1 MLGGVGADFM
11 LGDSGADT
19 MRGGAGDDRLL
30 GGGQNDALYGDAG
43 NDDIQGGEQNDW
55 LEGGEGNDALDGG
68 EGNDHLRGDG
78 DGDILNGGDGVDAL
92 EGGDGEDMLTGGKGD
107 DLLIGGKDRDTYL
120 LVKGDGA
127 DIVLDEDGDGV
138 LLVDNKALDGGA
150 QIEEMPNV
158 WLSADRETRYV
169 WEPDNKGIGALMIFR
184 KGNHVVIPNF
194 QNGKFGIKLQG
205 STSLYLNKLDGS
217 AVVNEWPLVNST
229 GVQAEFGNKSNVIL
243 SPFGDDEIVTGEGAD
258 HFTLGL
264 GLDLVN
270 AGEGSDVF
278 NLYFDH
284 DNSGKHDTVQFSNGY
299 DEEKNKLV
307 GWKWELHKDNVYAHP
322 DGYMTFFARISQDE
336 GGLLELA
343 YHTPTFSELWNKRLD
358 DARKQSSEVM
368 DSQILHGGGGD
379 DLVQGDFGNDAL
391 FGDNGNDLL
400 NGSLGNDFLSGGVG
414 SDSLIGGNGRDVLL
428 GGVGGDTLW
437 GEWGED
443 SLRGGKDNDRL
454 YGDAEYQT
462 QEARFYGN
470 DVLDG
475 EEGDDTLVGGGGDD
489 TLNGGDNADLMFG
502 DFGTMAPSEFEG
514 NDSLVG
520 GKGKDT
526 LQGAGGNDTLLGG
539 EDNDTLYGGVG
550 NDSMDGGEGQD
561 ALDGEADDDTLRGG
575 DENDTLLGG
584 DGADILVGGDGIDSL
599 VGGNHNDVLM
609 GDDGA
614 DILRGGEGDDKLQG
628 GAGADKLYGDG
639 GNDELYG
646 GEGDQLYGGTGTDI
660 YYVTKGQS
668 AGVSDADSDS
678 ILIIQSAGSPAAS
691 TARAMRQARNADAG
705 AAIGLGWV
713 DMPQPGEP
721 DVYLQ
726 VGDTQVYFH
735 SNGTRF
741 SSIMLDDKV
750 LISGEELAAFYKR
763 EIDDVLLLRG
773 DAGDNVLVG
782 DHRYNRL
789 LGLGGN
795 DTLQAGAGD
804 DVLIGGSGDD
814 LLQGEEGYDLLR
826 GDAGNDTLE
835 ASNGD
840 DLLLG
845 GDGDDELKG
854 GDGADT
860 LRGDAG
866 ADTLL
871 GGTGD
876 DLLQGGDSD
885 LLAGGQGVDTY
896 EIEQGSTVKLLDGD
910 GGSVVVITG
919 AAPLAAGE
927 TVPVL
932 VKRAEEVVEGEPD
945 IYLEVAGT
953 RIYLESDAP
962 LLAGIMLGDRVIME
976 GEALRDLLFTEISKI
991 VMPVGDA
998 GANTLFGTSG
1008 NNLLDA
1014 VAGNDT
1020 LHGYGGDDVLKGGD
1034 GDDLLIGG
1042 VGNDILSGGDG
1053 NDIYRIGQ
1061 GEGNDQLIDG
1071 DGRNRVIFGEGISAD
1086 SVSFRFDE
1094 RRYSIVM
1101 DYTGG
1106 SLALGAEV
1114 KGMLEF
1120 AFADGTLKTFDELA
1134 DSFLTQLRTRRGTE
1148 QADWLVGTADKNLI
1162 EGLAG
1167 DDGLYSLEGDDT
1179 LAGGQGRDTMDGGEG
1194 RDTYRFGLG
1203 DGVDTVADA
1212 DGNLQIEL
1220 DASVD
1225 KATVRLERVS
1235 NKGSF
1240 DLLLKYGSDDV
1251 VVVRNGLLASQLTVR
1266 FADGS
1271 AWSLADIEATLGTQV
1286 NHQVNPF
1293 GNGVDYWTGTAAGEV
1308 IAADAGRDELYGRGG
1323 NDTLDGGSGNDLL
1336 AGEQGNDTYLVYSG
1350 MGRDQVIDSGVNTLK
1365 LDASLSGA
1373 DVQFALRGDDLV
1385 VQLRQSTDSV
1395 VLRDFVKQKGAG
1407 WQIQFGEQDPAE
1419 MKAWVLA
1426 ALVQQDKDDKISGNS
1441 QRLRQDFLARLLGEQ
1456 EELATEGELD
1466 VQHDVNVRIQR
1477 VDVTGETAEVSSTHE
1492 RTEQTETTTVITPT
1506 RTDHILEQGREEIKV
1521 LRFIKHSDMSGPID
1535 PNRYRPATRTEQVL
1549 VHPGYRHGL
1558 VDGPGQGQD
1567 GDGIDGLA
1575 PVYITQVVEGYEE
1588 ITRITIPAKI
1598 STTVENITE
1607 EKTRVISTETKV
1619 GIMDVYGSAG
1629 DQSIFGSLGA
1639 ISGGDGNDTLG
1650 GGWAWKTFVE
1660 NHSKDMGLF
1669 LDGEAGNDVLVG
1681 TDGEDLLVASTGNDT
1696 LAGGGGGDT
1705 YSVQAS
1711 SNYSLILDAGITPSF
1726 DYYNDLMKAG
1736 GGFGFGFYAGWADAI
1751 ESGGSYSSRSLSGHE
1766 VASLY
1771 MGAVLTEL
1779 MNGMVFTTYHPDDT
1793 EAEATYRTEEYSLIT
1808 LSVRMLGKKL
1818 RFENIPTLAAHPSNP
1833 FNGDDGSAETEEL
1846 ITTSIAPLYELA
1858 QAGLLN
1864 VAMTSA
1870 EAFNRLSR
1878 QVLGLD
1884 GEYAKDI
1891 LRFEGN
1897 VRLSDLTASMGS
1909 IMLHDK
1915 SYKTVRIQQP
1925 DGKITEVVLPNPD
1938 TPAGFGIELLQ
1949 FSDGSRATIGQL
1961 MQLNNLLDDKQENQA
1976 PVPVGEINAP
1986 TASVD
1991 SLFSW
1996 TLPAGLFSDPDGD
2009 KLKIAVSLAD
2019 GSPLPAWLSFDVE
2032 TGTLSG
2038 TPAAAHQGSLALR
2051 LTATDAGGL
2060 EAKAEFALNVMP
2072 INRAPTVA
2080 GAVNGQTAT
2089 ADTPFALPLL
2099 AGLFSDPDGDV
2110 LSHAV
2115 TLADGSP
2122 LPAWLSFDAVT
2133 GVLSGTPGNAQA
2145 GELALLVVATDTA
2158 GLRATVPFSLQVLA
2172 VNHAPAVAGKVDAQ
2186 VLMVGKPYSLQLPQ
2200 DLFTDADAEDS
2211 LNVTFKLADGGDLPA
2226 WLVYDAAS
2234 RTLAGTPMGQPGS
2247 LQLLVIA
2254 SDNHGAKVQMPLEMT
2269 IAANPYMQL
2278 GAGAADNLAGSAQD
2292 DSLFGLAG
2300 NDTLNGAAGADAL
2313 VGGAG
2318 NDSLLGGAGKDT
2330 YLFGLGD
2337 GLDVVNEH
2345 YNASGDSFVFGSG
2358 IAQAD
2363 IVLQRGSGAA
2373 VNDLVIKYSAQD
2385 AITLQSFF
2393 TNATWYEPLKLETLR
2408 FGDGSS
2414 VTLQDL
2420 LQKHGLMGSA
2430 VADDLSVASVVTTEG
2445 FALNGLAGNDT
2456 LTGSQGTDSLEGGLG
2471 NDSLVG
2477 GLGNDTLIGG
2487 VGNDTLKGD
2496 AGNNSY
2502 LFRLGDGLDVVAEQY
2517 NSAADSLN
2525 FGNGIAQADIV
2536 LRRGS
2541 GAAVNDLV
2549 VHYSAADA
2557 FTLPSFF
2564 TNTAWF
2570 DGLKGETL
2578 QFADGSSTSLKQML
2592 AQAGLL
2598 GTADANDLSILS
2610 AATND
2615 GMTLHGLGGNDTL
2628 TGSLGADTLVGGTG
2642 SDMLKGGG
2650 GSNSYVFN
2658 LGDGV
2663 DVISEQY
2670 NSVADTVIFGSG
2682 ILPADVVLQRGT
2694 GANENDLVIKYSA
2707 TDAVTLPGVFSN
2719 VTWFDGLKGQ
2729 VFRFADGTSLT
2740 LKQALALAGLA
2751 GSAGADSISI
2761 VSAATTDGM
2770 TLNGLAGNDTLTGS
2784 LGADTLVGG
2793 AGNDSLVGGQG
2804 SNAYVFNLGDGHD
2817 VVNEHYASAADT
2829 LQFGPGTTLSGLS
2842 LRQGVSGGSPNND
2855 LVIQYGANESVTL
2868 LSMLTNAPWYDGLKQ
2883 QTLKFADG
2891 SSITLQSLMSQ
2902 QGLMGSAGNDTMSV
2916 AGTGTQDGLRLN
2928 GLEGADT
2935 LTGGLGADILLGGAG
2950 NDSLSGGAG
2959 ADVLAGG
2966 TGDDILI
2973 GAGGSDVYQVALG
2986 GGKDAIRENDAVAGN
3001 SDTLQF
3007 LDVASTAITSIQKV
3021 GQNLVFQYGNGDQ
3034 VTIEGQ
3040 YYSVDP
3046 TRFRVELF
3054 SFSDNVTWTDAQVQA
3069 KLTPVAGLSVNALL
3083 RPQEQVVH
3091 SGLDLDGVPPPSANL
3106 NQRLGQRANQEF
3118 GPLAAGLSLAMERNP
3133 EEQVRRNGLDLDG
3146 VPPPSANL
3154 NKRVGYTLS
3163 PYLSRPVAGLSVD
3176 MTLRPQEQVVR
3187 AGLDLDGVPPPSASL
3202 NNRTGH
3208 TADQQLNLLVDAMA
3222 SFAPSA
3228 MGNLGAVAQDADMY
3242 RPVLAVSHH

>member
-1 MLGGVGADFM
+1 M
-11 LGDSGADT
+11 GDSGADT
-19 MRGGAGDDRLL
+19 LRGGAGEDRLL

-68 EGNDHLRGDG
+68 DGNDHLRGDG

-92 EGGDGEDMLTGGKGD
+92 EGGDGEDMLTGGKGN

-169 WEPDNKGIGALMIFR
+169 WEPDNKGVGALMIFR

-205 STSLYLNKLDGS
+205 STSLYLNKLDGG
-217 AVVNEWPLVNST
+217 AVVNEWPLVNSM

-243 SPFGDDEIVTGEGAD
+243 SPFGDDEIVTGEDAD

-270 AGEGSDVF
+270 AGEGNDVF
-278 NLYFDH
+278 NLYVDH
-284 DNSGKHDTVQFSNGY
+284 DNSGKHDTVQYSDGY
-299 DEEKNKLV
+299 DKEKGKSV
-307 GWKWELHKDNVYAHP
+307 GWKWELHKDGVFAHP
-322 DGYMTFFARISQDE
+322 NGYMTYFARISPIED
-336 GGLLELA
+336 GLIELA
-343 YHTPTFSELWNKRLD
+343 YHTSAFSELWNKRLD
-358 DARKQSSEVM
+358 EAHKQMSEAM

-379 DLVQGDFGNDAL
+379 DIVQGQFGNDAL
-391 FGDNGNDLL
+391 FGDDGNDLIAG
-400 NGSLGNDFLSGGVG
+400 GSNGNDFLSGGKG
-414 SDSLIGGNGRDVLL
+414 EDSLIGGNGRDVLL
-428 GGVGGDTLW
+428 GGVGSDSLW

-454 YGDAEYQT
+454 YGDGEYQT

-475 EEGDDTLVGGGGDD
+475 DEGDDTLVGGGGDD
-489 TLNGGDNADLMFG
+489 TLNGGDDADLLFG

-520 GKGKDT
+520 GKGRDT

-561 ALDGEADDDTLRGG
+561 AMDGEADDDTLRGG

-599 VGGNHNDVLM
+599 AGGNHNDVLM

-668 AGVSDADSDS
+668 TGVSDADSDS
-678 ILIIQSAGSPAAS
+678 ILIIQSASLPAAS
-691 TARAMRQARNADAG
+691 TARAVRQARNADAG
-705 AAIGLGWV
+705 AAIGVGWV
-713 DMPQPGEP
+713 DLPQPGEP

-773 DAGDNVLVG
+773 DEGDNVLVG

-795 DTLQAGAGD
+795 DTLQAGGGD

-826 GDAGNDTLE
+826 GDAGNDMLE
-835 ASNGD
+835 AGNGAD
-840 DLLLG
+840 SLLG
-845 GDGDDELKG
+845 GDGNDELMG
-854 GDGADT
+854 GHGADT

-876 DLLQGGDSD
+876 DLLQGGDGD
-885 LLAGGQGVDTY
+885 RLAGGQGVDTY

-919 AAPLAAGE
+919 AAPLVDGQ

-932 VKRAEEVVEGEPD
+932 VKRAEEMVEGEPD

-962 LLAGIMLGDRVIME
+962 LLAGIMLGDRVILQ
-976 GEALRDLLFTEISKI
+976 GEALRDLLFTEIGKI

-998 GANTLFGTSG
+998 SANTLFGTSG
-1008 NNLLDA
+1008 NNLLEA
-1014 VAGNDT
+1014 LAGNDT
-1020 LHGYGGDDVLKGGD
+1020 LHGYGGDDVLNGGD
-1034 GDDLLIGG
+1034 GDDQLIGG
-1042 VGNDILSGGDG
+1042 LGNDILSGGDG

-1061 GEGNDQLIDG
+1061 GEGNDQLIDV
-1071 DGRNRVIFGEGISAD
+1071 DGRNRVIFGEGINAD

-1134 DSFLTQLRTRRGTE
+1134 GSFLTQLRTRRGTE

-1167 DDGLYSLEGDDT
+1167 DDGLFSLEGDDT

-1194 RDTYRFGLG
+1194 LDTYRFGVG
-1203 DGVDTVADA
+1203 DGFDTVADA
-1212 DGNLQIEL
+1212 DGNLLIEL

-1240 DLLLKYGSDDV
+1240 DLLLKYGIDDV

-1271 AWSLADIEATLGTQV
+1271 AWSMADIEAALGTQV

-1308 IAADAGRDELYGRGG
+1308 MAADAGRDELYGRGG

-1350 MGRDQVIDSGVNTLK
+1350 MGRDQVIDSGANILK
-1365 LDASLSGA
+1365 LDASLTGT
-1373 DVQFALRGDDLV
+1373 DVQVALRGDDLV

-1407 WQIQFGEQDPAE
+1407 WQIQFGEQDPVE

-1426 ALVQQDKDDKISGNS
+1426 ALAQQDKDDKISGNS

-1456 EELATEGELD
+1456 EELATEGELG
-1466 VQHDVNVRIQR
+1466 VQHDVDVRIQR
-1477 VDVTGETAEVSSTHE
+1477 VDVTNDTAEVSSTHE
-1492 RTEQTETTTVITPT
+1492 RTEQTETTKVEIPK

-1521 LRFIKHSDMSGPID
+1521 LGFIKKSDMPGPVD
-1535 PNRYRPATRTEQVL
+1535 PNRYRPATRTEQIL
-1549 VHPGYRHGL
+1549 VHPGYRHSSLG
-1558 VDGPGQGQD
+1558 GPGQGQD
-1567 GDGIDGLA
+1567 GDGFEGMQ
-1575 PVYITQVVEGYEE
+1575 PVYIQETVVGYEQ
-1588 ITRITIPAKI
+1588 IVRISVPAVI
-1598 STTVENITE
+1598 STTVETVTE
-1607 EKTRVISTETKV
+1607 EKTRVVSTETKV
-1619 GIMDVYGSAG
+1619 GIMDVYGSVG

-1639 ISGGDGNDTLG
+1639 ISGGAGNDTLG
-1650 GGWAWKTFVE
+1650 SGSVWNDFSEHHAE
-1660 NHSKDMGLF
+1660 EMGLF

-1681 TDGEDLLVASTGNDT
+1681 AEREDMLVASNGNDT

-1705 YSVQAS
+1705 YSIQAG
-1711 SNYSLILDAGITPSF
+1711 SNYSLVLDAGVSNTVDYYADFILQGGSAFGKASAEGMDGEYSNLYVSASMSAQQYVDVYLGATLRLMAHQTGDTNYPGHYPLLDKQIFTDSYTTALVTPSGIDVKIEV
-1726 DYYNDLMKAG
+1726 DYPKRGVLN
-1736 GGFGFGFYAGWADAI
+1736 
-1751 ESGGSYSSRSLSGHE
+1751 SS
-1766 VASLY
+1766 
-1771 MGAVLTEL
+1771 
-1779 MNGMVFTTYHPDDT
+1779 DT
-1793 EAEATYRTEEYSLIT
+1793 EFGQS
-1808 LSVRMLGKKL
+1808 
-1818 RFENIPTLAAHPSNP
+1818 F
-1833 FNGDDGSAETEEL
+1833 GSATFAPISQL
-1846 ITTSIAPLYELA
+1846 ASIGKLQ
-1858 QAGLLN
+1858 QAMAG
-1864 VAMTSA
+1864 A
-1870 EAFNRLSR
+1870 EIFNQLSR
-1878 QVLGLD
+1878 QVLGQD

-1915 SYKTVRIQQP
+1915 SYKTLRIQQA

-1961 MQLNNLLDDKQENQA
+1961 MQLHNLLDDNQENKA

-2019 GSPLPAWLSFDVE
+2019 GSPLPAWLSFDSE

-2080 GAVNGQTAT
+2080 GAVNEQTAT
-2089 ADTPFALPLL
+2089 ADTPFTLPLL

-2110 LSHAV
+2110 LSHTV

-2145 GELALLVVATDTA
+2145 GGLDLLVVATDTA
-2158 GLRATVPFSLQVLA
+2158 GLRATVPFKLQVLA
-2172 VNHAPAVAGKVDAQ
+2172 VNHAPVVAGKVDAQ

-2200 DLFTDADAEDS
+2200 DLFTDADAQDS

-2247 LQLLVIA
+2247 LQLLVVA
-2254 SDNHGAKVQMPLEMT
+2254 SDSHGAKAQIPLEMT
-2269 IAANPYMQL
+2269 IAANPHMQL
-2278 GAGAADNLAGSAQD
+2278 GAVAADNLAGSAQD
-2292 DSLFGLAG
+2292 DSLFGMAG

-2313 VGGAG
+2313 VGGVG

-2393 TNATWYEPLKLETLR
+2393 TNATWYDPLKLETLR
-2408 FGDGSS
+2408 FADGSS
-2414 VTLQDL
+2414 ITLQDL

-2445 FALNGLAGNDT
+2445 FVLNGLAGNDT

-2477 GLGNDTLIGG
+2477 GLGNDTLSGG
-2487 VGNDTLKGD
+2487 AGNDMLKGD
-2496 AGNNSY
+2496 AGSNSY
-2502 LFRLGDGLDVVAEQY
+2502 LFMLGDGLDVVAEQY
-2517 NSAADSLN
+2517 NSAADSLI

-2536 LRRGS
+2536 LQRGS
-2541 GAAVNDLV
+2541 GAAANDLV

-2642 SDMLKGGG
+2642 SDMLKGGA

-2658 LGDGV
+2658 LGDGA

-2670 NSVADTVIFGSG
+2670 NSAADTVIFGSG
-2682 ILPADVVLQRGT
+2682 IVPTDVVLQRGT

-2761 VSAATTDGM
+2761 VSAATSDGM

-2793 AGNDSLVGGQG
+2793 AGNDNLVGGQG
-2804 SNAYVFNLGDGHD
+2804 GNAYVFNLGDGHD

-2829 LQFGPGTTLSGLS
+2829 LQFGQGITLSGLS

-2891 SSITLQSLMSQ
+2891 SSITLQALMSQ

-2935 LTGGLGADILLGGAG
+2935 LTGGLGADILMGGAG

-2966 TGDDILI
+2966 VGDDILV

-3007 LDVASTAITSIQKV
+3007 LDVASTAITSVQKV

-3069 KLTPVAGLSVNALL
+3069 KLAPVAGLSVNALL

-3106 NQRLGQRANQEF
+3106 NQRLGQRANQEL
-3118 GPLAAGLSLAMERNP
+3118 GPLAAGLSLATERNP

-3146 VPPPSANL
+3146 VPPPSTNL
-3154 NKRVGYTLS
+3154 NKRVGYTPS
-3163 PYLSRPVAGLSVD
+3163 PYPNRPVVGLSVD
-3176 MTLRPQEQVVR
+3176 MTLRPHEQVVR

-3228 MGNLGAVAQDADMY
+3228 MGNLGAAVQEADMY
-3242 RPVLAVSHH
+3242 RPVLAPSHH